1 MRVLWFVNGALP
13 AVLERHGQ
21 INRGSGFWLSSLLEQ
36 LRQTRGIQVEVA
48 AADPRFPDEQFEAD
62 GVRYIVVGQRSWQ
75 PYYTA
80 QKGDL
85 DKCVELVRERKP
97 DLVHIHGSE
106 RFFGLMAARKLI
118 DVPSVISLQGFLG
131 PCLAA
136 FGGALSPRQLWR
148 SQRLIELASGRG
160 LFWRYRELAVAA
172 RQEREILSGVQAFM
186 GRTEW
191 DHAVLRSHNPTAD
204 YYHVGELLRRQFR
217 ETCWDLA
224 RAERH
229 TVIFTYAGEPRR
241 GVEVILEA
249 LRTVRREIP
258 DVRLRLG
265 GEIGNRR
272 GYDRFLRQLI
282 ASCPSDAI
290 ELMGYLDGDTM
301 AKRLCDSHVF
311 VHPAFVENSP
321 NSLCE
326 AMQAGLP
333 CIASYAGGIPSL
345 VESGRTGLLFP
356 PGDAAMLARAI
367 LRIFRD
373 DDLAQRLGR
382 AARAAAS
389 ERHAPQRVVSDLLDA
404 YSGVLNGPRQGN
416 RKEPAVTAVAS

>member
-1 MRVLWFVNGALP
+1 MRVLWFVNGAVP

-21 INRGSGFWLSSLLEQ
+21 TNRGSGYWITTLLEYVT
-36 LRQTRGIQVEVA
+36 QTPGIQVEVA
-48 AADPRFPDEQFEAD
+48 TADPRFPDEQFEAD
-62 GVRYIVVGQRSWQ
+62 GVRYLVIGQRSWQ
-75 PYYTA
+75 PFFTA
-80 QKGDL
+80 QKGNL
-85 DKCVELVRERKP
+85 EKCVEIVRERNP

-136 FGGALSPRQLWR
+136 FCGALSPSQLWR

-172 RQEREILSGVQAFM
+172 RQEQEILSGAQAFM

-191 DHAVLRSHNPTAD
+191 DHAVVRSHNPTAD
-204 YYHVGELLRRQFR
+204 YYHVGELLRRQFT
-217 ETCWDLA
+217 EACWDLA
-224 RAERH
+224 GAQRH

-241 GVEVILEA
+241 GVEVVLEA
-249 LRTVRREIP
+249 LRIVRREFP
-258 DVRLRLG
+258 DARLRLG
-265 GEIGNRR
+265 GEIGDRR

-282 ASCPSDAI
+282 ASGPADAV
-290 ELMGYLDGDTM
+290 ELMGYLEGDAM
-301 AKRLCDSHVF
+301 AARLCGSHVF

-333 CIASYAGGIPSL
+333 CIATHAGGIPSL
-345 VESGRTGLLFP
+345 VENERTGLLFP
-356 PGDAAMLARAI
+356 AGDAAMLARAI

-373 DDLAQRLGR
+373 DELAQRLGK
-382 AARAAAS
+382 AARAVAT
-389 ERHAPQRVVSDLLDA
+389 ERHAPKRVVSDLLDA
-404 YSGVLNGPRQGN
+404 YKSVLRQGV
-416 RKEPAVTAVAS
+416 PVAA